1 MKVTLISF
9 APNFMLVTVA
19 DNQSRQ
25 NPIKEEPKLLGPNFR
40 FGFSN
45 LENVR
50 KTTFEVFPT
59 HWVQDTITK
68 IL

>member
-25 NPIKEEPKLLGPNFR
+25 NPIKEEPKLLGPNGLQIR
-40 FGFSN
+40 IQRP
-45 LENVR
+45 R
-50 KTTFEVFPT
+50 KC
-59 HWVQDTITK
+59 QKNNI
-68 IL
+68 